1 MGRSR
6 TCISHLCFPSAA
18 RYSHPDHYPLCYDAE
33 YVDAGLYALDGNLK
47 TVEEA
52 LDQLQF
58 YQQSRRRRP
67 SQHKTVRELVKDYDQ
82 TVKSRRE
89 THTESRKMQ
98 ELKRR
103 ISQLEKALEERKTPA
118 KPDFSEIQD
127 LWSRILEM
135 ALKETSRELS
145 AFYQRGSGP
154 LPPVQ

>member
-1 MGRSR
+1 M
-6 TCISHLCFPSAA
+6 
-18 RYSHPDHYPLCYDAE
+18 
-33 YVDAGLYALDGNLK
+33 YALDGNLK
-47 TVEEA
+47 PVEEA

-89 THTESRKMQ
+89 THTESREMQ

-145 AFYQRGSGP
+145 AFYQRESGP